1 MRRAV
6 KRLADRSKVEMPI
19 VEVAYRVLYEGLPP
33 ADALG
38 ELFGRSL
45 KPEFV

>member
-1 MRRAV
+1 M
-6 KRLADRSKVEMPI
+6 KRLADRCNVEMPI

-33 ADALG
+33 KEALG